1 MSFFQPSDLIFYKK
15 DGQIMSGG
23 YSIDSILLKEGIS
36 PMTTLNTK
44 TQEGG
49 SNVSSLFENLAV
61 PAGLFFTNQQG
72 SYKKPDFDPE
82 NIEEHT
88 ALSEDIHDKLFAMVE
103 MNSQKQKNVTKKNKE
118 KIIMPLQK
126 KKKTKRN
133 IK

>member
-61 PAGLFFTNQQG
+61 PAGLFFMNQQG
-72 SYKKPDFDPE
+72 SFKKTDFDPE

-118 KIIMPLQK
+118 PLQK